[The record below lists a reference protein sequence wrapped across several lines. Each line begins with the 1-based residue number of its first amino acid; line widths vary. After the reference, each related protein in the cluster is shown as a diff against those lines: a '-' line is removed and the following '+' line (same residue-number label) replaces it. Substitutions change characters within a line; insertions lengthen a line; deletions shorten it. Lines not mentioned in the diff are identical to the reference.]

1 MNKSV
6 YKDKG
11 NIINYDTIKILGI
24 MKIITIK
31 CYKLTLIEKT
41 DNLLKFKS
49 KNKMSEFMLPKKESI
64 YMFNYYNAIQ
74 FFLC

>member
-6 YKDKG
+6 YEDKG

-31 CYKLTLIEKT
+31 CYILTLIEKT
-41 DNLLKFKS
+41 NNLLKFKL
-49 KNKMSEFMLPKKESI
+49 KNKISEFMLPKKESI
-64 YMFNYYNAIQ
+64 YIYI
-74 FFLC
+74 